1 MADGNRCP
9 NRWVWCVLRVR
20 FLLVPCD
27 THTHTAVTLT
37 SLFPVDSFLPQIT
50 SLNPQQ
56 NLPPQHVYPHHSLH
70 LESIELRPITDV
82 LQPCVNPRSAR
93 YLQPAFP
100 TNPKHTS
107 VAWWLYLTLSF
118 SENRRPSSLP
128 KKSNCVFFLAAIYYS
143 ALGTRLQISTAA
155 GFLNVNVQ
163 YKKKWRAGY
172 AGSSAIFYNTV

>member
-9 NRWVWCVLRVR
+9 SGWFWCVLRVW

-56 NLPPQHVYPHHSLH
+56 NLPPQHVYSHHCLH
-70 LESIELRPITDV
+70 LESIELGPITDV

-107 VAWWLYLTLSF
+107 DAWWLYLTLSF
-118 SENRRPSSLP
+118 SELWRPSSSPNKSTHLIPSPKLLP
-128 KKSNCVFFLAAIYYS
+128 LAAWG
-143 ALGTRLQISTAA
+143 LNISI
-155 GFLNVNVQ
+155 Q
-163 YKKKWRAGY
+163 YRKEKKKERNAK
-172 AGSSAIFYNTV
+172 